1 MKIQTL
7 MRKFKN
13 EWVLAEVLKE
23 DKRVGVVE
31 AEPIA
36 HSKNQDDVYDALSK
50 IEKGKHVLFVYTGKL
65 PKGMV
70 YSF

>member
-1 MKIQTL
+1 MKKNTL

-13 EWVLAEVLKE
+13 EWVLAKVLKE
-23 DKRVGVVE
+23 ENYEITEV
-31 AEPIA
+31 EPIF
-36 HSKNQDDVYDALSK
+36 HSKNRDEVYDALGTVK
-50 IEKGKHVLFVYTGKL
+50 KGSHVFVTYTGKL